1 MNTTLVIGGGFR
13 GILTALLR
21 ARRGE
26 SVTLIESARALGG
39 VLQSIPW
46 NGFQLDL
53 GCHLFDN
60 SADEETDLIL
70 EILGDRHHPVSVSY
84 ASRFLGVTHSGL
96 AVPCLASVDTT
107 TARTMLHEVMTGV
120 GRQHTKPA
128 SLHERIEQRH
138 GATAAALLAPAIA
151 KVYRHDPREL
161 APECLEL
168 GTFTRIAQFDEPL
181 TRTLKRLPELD
192 AALARRSDHDP
203 MLFHRD
209 RSRRSWRHFYPTG
222 GGMGVFCERAA
233 KLLELEGVRV
243 VLGHE
248 VRAVQREPGRV
259 RVHGATRGADENV
272 TFEARRA
279 VWCSGIEKLA
289 GLLGNGAEL
298 ESRVLGVPMVVY
310 SFAIPAASAGRWS
323 YTQDFDADTPAF
335 RMSVPGNY
343 GRGNCPDGMSY
354 VCCEVP
360 TDVGSPIWNDPAA
373 SAESVFQQARDAGL
387 TDANAPTAMHVLR
400 TPSSYRLLRRGYA
413 DAAQRFLHSLD
424 GAEEWLIDARQ
435 ETAKSRILAAVRA
448 ELAA

>member
-1 MNTTLVIGGGFR
+1 MNSTLVVGGGFR

-26 SVTLIESARALGG
+26 SVTLVEGARALGG

-70 EILGDRHHPVSVSY
+70 EILGDRHHPVSVTY
-84 ASRFLGVTHSGL
+84 ASRFLGVTHAGL
-96 AVPCLASVDTT
+96 AVPCLASVDAA
-107 TARTMLHEVMTGV
+107 TARTMLHEVVSGV
-120 GRQHTKPA
+120 GRENRAPE

-151 KVYRHDPREL
+151 KVYRQDPREL

-209 RSRRSWRHFYPTG
+209 RSRRNWRHFYPSG

-243 VLGHE
+243 VLGQE
-248 VRAVQREPGRV
+248 VRAVGREPGRI
-259 RVHGATRGADENV
+259 RVQCAPRGAD
-272 TFEARRA
+272 TAMTLEARRA

-289 GLLGNGAEL
+289 SLLGNGAEL

-310 SFAIPAASAGRWS
+310 SFAIPAASAGRWT

-343 GRGNCPDGMSY
+343 GRGNCPDGLSY
-354 VCCEVP
+354 LSCEVP
-360 TDVGSPIWNDPAA
+360 TDVGSAIWNDPAA
-373 SAESVFQQARDAGL
+373 GAETVFQQARDAGL
-387 TDANAPTAMHVLR
+387 TDAHAPSAMHTLR

-413 DAAQRFLHSLD
+413 EAARRFLDTLE
-424 GAEEWLIDARQ
+424 GVEEWLVDARQ
-435 ETAKSRILAAVRA
+435 ETSKSRILAAVRA